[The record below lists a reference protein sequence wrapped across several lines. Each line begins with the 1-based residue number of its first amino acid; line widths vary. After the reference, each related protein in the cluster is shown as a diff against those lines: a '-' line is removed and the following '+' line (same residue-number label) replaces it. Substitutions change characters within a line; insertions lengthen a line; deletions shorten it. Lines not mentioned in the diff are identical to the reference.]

1 MIFIAL
7 GSNLGNKAVNL
18 ASACN
23 HLSELGT
30 ICAKSSILE
39 NPAMLLPNS
48 PKEWDIPF
56 KNQVISLLTNLAPHD
71 LLSACQE
78 IEGKMG
84 RTRLSK
90 WAPRIIDIDILWYH
104 GITVNTKELT
114 LPHPGTFNRPFVTPL
129 LLEIAPHMA
138 EKVK

>member
-1 MIFIAL
+1 MIYIAL
-7 GSNLGNKAVNL
+7 GSNLGNKDTNL
-18 ASACN
+18 SSACD
-23 HLSELGT
+23 HLSELGI

-48 PKEWDIPF
+48 PKEWDISF
-56 KNQVISLLTNLAPHD
+56 KNQVISLLTSLAPHE

-78 IEGKMG
+78 IERKMG
-84 RTRLSK
+84 RIKISK

-104 GITVNTKELT
+104 GIVVNTDKLT
-114 LPHPGTFNRPFVTPL
+114 LPHPGTFNRSFVTPL
-129 LLEIAPHMA
+129 MFEIAPHMA